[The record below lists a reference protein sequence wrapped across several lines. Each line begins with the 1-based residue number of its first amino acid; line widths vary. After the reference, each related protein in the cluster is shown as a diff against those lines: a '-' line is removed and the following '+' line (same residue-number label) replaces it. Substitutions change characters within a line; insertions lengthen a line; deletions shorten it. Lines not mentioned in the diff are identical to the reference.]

1 MTPIIWI
8 TMITSLT
15 TSTIITMASN
25 HWLLAWLA
33 LELNTL
39 SILPIIMRHP
49 HPRTTEAT
57 TKYFLTQTTAAALI
71 LFATSNNA
79 WQTGHWSIMQTTSTL
94 TATIITVAIMLK
106 LALAPTHFWYP
117 EVLQGTTLPTAL
129 AISTWQKLAPLT
141 LLIMLINHLP
151 TNILLLTGVL
161 STLTGA
167 WMGLNQ
173 TQMRKI
179 LAFSSI
185 AHMGWLIIALTL
197 NPTLTTLTIMVYLI
211 MTISLFTSLI
221 TTTSKTLLD
230 ISTSW
235 PQSPTLLAL
244 TLLTLMSLGGLP
256 PLTGF
261 MPKLLI
267 LKDLITQNLLTTS
280 TILALSTLPS
290 LFFYMRITYLATLTT
305 PPYTTNTEHKW
316 RFKTKL
322 TPTMPMMLT
331 MMMLP
336 TMPLLYNTT

>member
-1 MTPIIWI
+1 MTSAIWI
-8 TMITSLT
+8 TLITSIT
-15 TSTIITMASN
+15 TSTIITMSSN

-39 SILPIIMRHP
+39 SMLPIIMRSP

-71 LFATSNNA
+71 LFATANNA
-79 WQTGHWSIMQTTSTL
+79 WQTGHWSISQTTSQL
-94 TATIITVAIMLK
+94 VIIPIIVALMMK

-129 AISTWQKLAPLT
+129 AISTWQKLAPLA
-141 LLIMLINHLP
+141 LLIMMINHLP
-151 TNILLLTGVL
+151 TNILLLTGLL
-161 STLTGA
+161 STLLGA

-185 AHMGWLIIALTL
+185 AHMGWLITALTI
-197 NPTLTTLTIMVYLI
+197 NPPLTTLTLIMYLI
-211 MTISLFTSLI
+211 LTTSLFTSLVS
-221 TTTSKTLLD
+221 TASKTLLD

-235 PQSPTLLAL
+235 PHSPALLML

-267 LKDLITQNLLTTS
+267 LKNLITKNLLLTS
-280 TILALSTLPS
+280 TLLALSTLPS
-290 LFFYMRITYLATLTT
+290 LFFYMRITYLATLTI
-305 PPYTTNTEHKW
+305 PPYTTNTEYKW
-316 RFKTKL
+316 RFKTKF
-322 TPTMPMMLT
+322 TPTTPMILA

>member
-1 MTPIIWI
+1 MAPAIWI
-8 TMITSLT
+8 TLTTSLT
-15 TSTIITMASN
+15 TSSIITMASN

-39 SILPIIMRHP
+39 SILPIIMRNP

-71 LFATSNNA
+71 LFATANNA
-79 WQTGHWSIMQTTSTL
+79 WQTGHWSILQTTSPL
-94 TATIITVAIMLK
+94 TITTITVALMLK

-117 EVLQGTTLPTAL
+117 EVLQGTTLFTAL
-129 AISTWQKLAPLT
+129 AISTWQKLAPLA
-141 LLIMLINHLP
+141 LLIMMINHLS
-151 TNILLLTGVL
+151 TNILLFTGLL
-161 STLTGA
+161 STLVGA

-179 LAFSSI
+179 IAFSSI
-185 AHMGWLIIALTL
+185 AHMGWLIIALIIS
-197 NPTLTTLTIMVYLI
+197 PTLTTLTLIIYMI
-211 MTISLFTSLI
+211 MTTSLFTSLI

-235 PQSPTLLAL
+235 AHSPTLLTL

-267 LKDLITQNLLTTS
+267 LKNLTTNNLLLIS
-280 TILALSTLPS
+280 TLLALSTLPS

-305 PPYTTNTEHKW
+305 TPYTTNTEHKW
-316 RFKTKL
+316 RFKPKF
-322 TPTMPMMLT
+322 TPTLPMMLAT
-331 MMMLP
+331 MMLP

>member
-1 MTPIIWI
+1 MAPIIWL
-8 TMITSLT
+8 TLLTSLS

-39 SILPIIMRHP
+39 SILPIIMRTP
-49 HPRTTEAT
+49 HPRTTEAA
-57 TKYFLTQTTAAALI
+57 TKYFLTQTAAAALI
-71 LFATSNNA
+71 LFAATNNA
-79 WQTGHWSIMQTTSTL
+79 WQTGHWTIMQTTTPL
-94 TATIITVAIMLK
+94 TATIITVALMMK

-117 EVLQGTTLPTAL
+117 DVLQGATLPTAL
-129 AISTWQKLAPLT
+129 AISTWQKLAPLA
-141 LLIMLINHLP
+141 LLMMLINHLP
-151 TNILLLTGVL
+151 TNILLLTGLL
-161 STLTGA
+161 STLVGA

-185 AHMGWLIIALTL
+185 AHMGWLVIALTIS
-197 NPTLTTLTIMVYLI
+197 PTMATLTIIIYSV

-221 TTTSKTLLD
+221 TTSSKTLLD

-235 PQSPTLLAL
+235 PHSPALLTM

-267 LKDLITQNLLTTS
+267 LKSLITKNLLMTS
-280 TILALSTLPS
+280 TLLALSTLPS
-290 LFFYMRITYLATLTT
+290 LFFYMRVTYLATLTT
-305 PPYTTNTEHKW
+305 PPTTTGTKYKW
-316 RFKTKL
+316 RFKTKFTTTTPMVL
-322 TPTMPMMLT
+322 TT
-331 MMMLP
+331 MMLP
-336 TMPLLYNTT
+336 TMPLLYNIT

>member
-1 MTPIIWI
+1 MTPLIWN
-8 TMITSLT
+8 TLITSLDT
-15 TSTIITMASN
+15 TNIITMASN

-33 LELNTL
+33 LELNTI

-71 LFATSNNA
+71 LFATAHSA
-79 WQTGHWSIMQTTSTL
+79 WQTGHWSILQTTSPL
-94 TATIITVAIMLK
+94 TTIIITVALMLK

-129 AISTWQKLAPLT
+129 AISTWQKLAP
-141 LLIMLINHLP
+141 IASSVMLINHLP
-151 TNILLLTGVL
+151 TNILLLTGLL
-161 STLTGA
+161 SALLGA

-173 TQMRKI
+173 TQLRKI

-185 AHMGWLIIALTL
+185 AHMGWLVVALTL
-197 NPTLTTLTIMVYLI
+197 SPALTTLTIMTYLI
-211 MTISLFTSLI
+211 LTTSLFTSLI

-267 LKDLITQNLLTTS
+267 LKDLITNNLLMMS
-280 TILALSTLPS
+280 TVLALSTLPS

-316 RFKTKL
+316 RFKTTL
-322 TPTMPMMLT
+322 TPTTPMMLT
-331 MMMLP
+331 TTMLP
-336 TMPLLYNTT
+336 AMPLLYNTT